1 MERLTDVLGHFAT
14 GVVVVAART
23 PGNRRPAASTVRSF
37 ASLSLDPPLVL
48 LCVPHTSTAWPA
60 VERAG
65 RFGVSVLAEEHR
77 ALAAGDDP
85 LADAHWTAGPGA
97 AAHVEGA
104 LATLDCAVHAVHEA
118 GDHLVVTARVLGLD
132 ARPDG
137 LPLLSYRSDYTTG
150 VFS

>member
-14 GVVVVAART
+14 GVAVVAART
-23 PGNRRPAASTVRSF
+23 AGSGRPAALTVRSF

-48 LCVPHTSTAWPA
+48 FCVPRTSTAWPE

-65 RFGVSVLAEEHR
+65 RFGVSVLAEEHQ
-77 ALAAGDDP
+77 ALAAGGDP
-85 LADAHWTAGPGA
+85 LADADRTAGPDGA
-97 AAHVEGA
+97 CHVPGA

-150 VFS
+150 VFP